1 MEAAQPP
8 APAPAKRIG
17 VGDVLSETFSIYSQ
31 NVGALLGSAL
41 LLFIVV
47 GLIAGLL
54 QNTGGIILLLLAAAV
69 RIAGDALYVG
79 FVVELVSDVRD
90 GRRDQTVGD
99 LFSAAA
105 PYILPL
111 IGFGILAGIGIAI
124 GFLLIIIPGLI
135 LLTFWS
141 VGAPSIVI
149 ERTGPIDAFGRSWQL
164 VRGEAW
170 SVFGV
175 LVSVF
180 LIIVAAQAVL
190 GAIGA
195 AIGTGG
201 LIVAAIIAA
210 AITAPVYALAVSVLF
225 FDLGGGAAEPAAET
239 APAPPLSEPPPPPP
253 PPPSEPPPPPPPA
266 ASEPPPPPA
275 G

>member
-1 MEAAQPP
+1 MEAAQPSQR
-8 APAPAKRIG
+8 PAKRIG
-17 VGDVLSETFSIYSQ
+17 VGDVISETFSIYGQ
-31 NVGALLGSAL
+31 NVGALLGSAIIV
-41 LLFIVV
+41 FVVV

-54 QNTGGIILLLLAAAV
+54 QSTNSFILVLLAAVV

-90 GRRDQTVGD
+90 GRRDQGVGD

-111 IGFGILAGIGIAI
+111 IGFGILAGIGITI
-124 GFLLIIIPGLI
+124 GLILIIVPGLI

-141 VGAPSIVI
+141 VGAPSIVV
-149 ERTGPIDAFGRSWQL
+149 EGQGVFDAFGRSWKL

-175 LVSVF
+175 LILTF
-180 LIIVAAQAVL
+180 LIVIVVSAIL

-195 AIGTGG
+195 AIGVAGF
-201 LIVAAIIAA
+201 IVAAIISA
-210 AITAPVYALAVSVLF
+210 AITAPIYALAVSVLF
-225 FDLGGGAAEPAAET
+225 FELGGGAGVDAGPEAA
-239 APAPPLSEPPPPPP
+239 AVAPPPPPPASEPPPPPP
-253 PPPSEPPPPPPPA
+253 PPA
-266 ASEPPPPPA
+266 APA

>member
-17 VGDVLSETFSIYSQ
+17 VGDVISETFSIYGQ
-31 NVGALLGSAL
+31 NVGALLGSAIVV
-41 LLFIVV
+41 FVVV

-54 QNTGGIILLLLAAAV
+54 QNIGGIVFLLLAAAV
-69 RIAGDALYVG
+69 RVAGDALYVG

-99 LFSAAA
+99 LFSAAS

-124 GFLLIIIPGLI
+124 GFVLILIPGLI

-141 VGAPSIVI
+141 VGAPAIVV
-149 ERTGPIDAFGRSWQL
+149 EGVGPIDAFGRSWRL
-164 VRGEAW
+164 VRGQAW

-175 LVSVF
+175 LLLVF
-180 LIIVAAQAVL
+180 LIVVIAQAIL

-195 AIGTGG
+195 AIGAGG
-201 LIVAAIIAA
+201 FIVAAIIAA

-225 FDLGGGAAEPAAET
+225 FDLGGGAGVPDPVAT
-239 APAPPLSEPPPPPP
+239 VAPPSPPPPPPASEPPPPPP
-253 PPPSEPPPPPPPA
+253 PPDA
-266 ASEPPPPPA
+266 L
-275 G
+275 

>member
-8 APAPAKRIG
+8 APAPVKRIG
-17 VGDVLSETFSIYSQ
+17 VGDVISETFSIYGQ
-31 NVGALLGSAL
+31 NVGALLGSAIIV
-41 LLFIVV
+41 FAVV

-54 QNTGGIILLLLAAAV
+54 QHTNSLILILLATAV
-69 RIAGDALYVG
+69 RVAGDALYVG
-79 FVVELVSDVRD
+79 FVVELVSDTRD

-105 PYILPL
+105 PFILPL
-111 IGFGILAGIGIAI
+111 IGFGILAGIGITI
-124 GFLLIIIPGLI
+124 GLILIVIPGLI

-141 VGAPSIVI
+141 VGAPAIVV
-149 ERTGPIDAFGRSWQL
+149 EGLGVFDAFGRSWKL

-175 LVSVF
+175 LLLTF
-180 LIIVAAQAVL
+180 LIVVIVGAVL

-195 AIGTGG
+195 AIGVAGF
-201 LIVAAIIAA
+201 IVAAIISA

-225 FDLGGGAAEPAAET
+225 FDLGGGSGVENALGGAAV
-239 APAPPLSEPPPPPP
+239 APPPPPASEPPPPPP
-253 PPPSEPPPPPPPA
+253 PPA
-266 ASEPPPPPA
+266 APA

>member
-8 APAPAKRIG
+8 APMPTKRIG
-17 VGDVLSETFSIYSQ
+17 VGDVISETFSIYGQ
-31 NVGALLGSAL
+31 NLAALLGSAIVV
-41 LLFIVV
+41 FVVV

-54 QNTGGIILLLLAAAV
+54 QSTGGFILVLLGAAV
-69 RIAGDALYVG
+69 RVAGDALYVG

-124 GFLLIIIPGLI
+124 GFVLIIIPGLI

-141 VGAPSIVI
+141 VGAPAIVVEGI
-149 ERTGPIDAFGRSWQL
+149 GPIDAFGRSWRL

-170 SVFGV
+170 PVFGV
-175 LVSVF
+175 LLLTF
-180 LIIVAAQAVL
+180 LIVVVVEAVL

-195 AIGTGG
+195 AIGVGG
-201 LIVAAIIAA
+201 FIVAAIISA
-210 AITAPVYALAVSVLF
+210 AITAPVYAIAVSVIF
-225 FDLGGGAAEPAAET
+225 FDLGGGASIPAPAA
-239 APAPPLSEPPPPPP
+239 PPIATQ
-253 PPPSEPPPPPPPA
+253 PPPPPPA
-266 ASEPPPPPA
+266 
-275 G
+275 

>member
-8 APAPAKRIG
+8 APMPAKRIG
-17 VGDVLSETFSIYSQ
+17 VGDVISETFSVYGQ
-31 NVGALLGSAL
+31 NLGALLGSAIVV
-41 LLFIVV
+41 FVVV

-54 QNTGGIILLLLAAAV
+54 QSTGGLILVLLGAAV
-69 RIAGDALYVG
+69 RVAGDALYVG

-124 GFLLIIIPGLI
+124 GFVLIIIPGLI

-141 VGAPSIVI
+141 VGAPAIVV
-149 ERTGPIDAFGRSWQL
+149 EGAGPIDAFGRSWRL

-170 SVFGV
+170 PVFGV
-175 LVSVF
+175 LLLTF
-180 LIIVAAQAVL
+180 LIVVIVEAVL

-195 AIGTGG
+195 AIGVGG
-201 LIVAAIIAA
+201 FIVAAIISA
-210 AITAPVYALAVSVLF
+210 AITAPVYAIAVSILF
-225 FDLGGGAAEPAAET
+225 FDLGGGAGIPDPAA
-239 APAPPLSEPPPPPP
+239 PVAPPTQPPPPP
-253 PPPSEPPPPPPPA
+253 

-275 G
+275 PAG

>member
-17 VGDVLSETFSIYSQ
+17 VGDVISEAFSIYGQ

-41 LLFIVV
+41 VVFAVV

-54 QNTGGIILLLLAAAV
+54 QNTGSVFLILLATAV
-69 RIAGDALYVG
+69 RVAGDALFVG
-79 FVVELVSDVRD
+79 FVVKLVSDVRD

-124 GFLLIIIPGLI
+124 GFVLIIIPGLI

-141 VGAPSIVI
+141 VGAPAIVV
-149 ERTGPIDAFGRSWQL
+149 EGVGPIDAFGRSWRL

-175 LVSVF
+175 LLLVF
-180 LIIVAAQAVL
+180 LIVVIAQAIL
-190 GAIGA
+190 GAIGV
-195 AIGTGG
+195 AIGAGG
-201 LIVAAIIAA
+201 FIVAAIVAA

-225 FDLGGGAAEPAAET
+225 FDLGGGSEVEPSDQATRA
-239 APAPPLSEPPPPPP
+239 L
-253 PPPSEPPPPPPPA
+253 
-266 ASEPPPPPA
+266 
-275 G
+275 

>member
-8 APAPAKRIG
+8 APTPAKRIG
-17 VGDVLSETFSIYSQ
+17 VGDVISETFSTYGQ
-31 NVGALLGSAL
+31 NLGALLGSAL
-41 LLFIVV
+41 AVFIVV

-54 QNTGGIILLLLAAAV
+54 QSIGGIFFVLLAAAV
-69 RIAGDALYVG
+69 RIAGQALYVG
-79 FVVELVSDVRD
+79 FVVELVRDVRD
-90 GRRDQTVGD
+90 GRRDQMVGD

-124 GFLLIIIPGLI
+124 GFVLIVIPGLI

-141 VGAPSIVI
+141 VGAPAIVV
-149 ERTGPIDAFGRSWQL
+149 EGTGPIDAFGRSWNL

-170 SVFGV
+170 AVFGV
-175 LVSVF
+175 LLLTF
-180 LIIVAAQAVL
+180 LIVVVVGAVL

-195 AIGTGG
+195 AIGVAGF
-201 LIVAAIIAA
+201 IVAGIISST
-210 AITAPVYALAVSVLF
+210 ITAPIYALAVSILF
-225 FDLGGGAAEPAAET
+225 FDLGGGAESAAEPAA
-239 APAPPLSEPPPPPP
+239 APAPPQAPLSEPPPPPP
-253 PPPSEPPPPPPPA
+253 PPA
-266 ASEPPPPPA
+266 APPA